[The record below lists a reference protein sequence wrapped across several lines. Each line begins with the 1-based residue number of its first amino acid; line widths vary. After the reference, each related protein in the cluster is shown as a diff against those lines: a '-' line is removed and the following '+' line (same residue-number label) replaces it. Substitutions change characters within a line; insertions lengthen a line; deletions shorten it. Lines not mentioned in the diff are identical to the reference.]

1 MCIENVEVS
10 PSTINTSESPEYS
23 GLFSLLCFLKICQ
36 TMAWIYL
43 LVAGIIEVVWA
54 VGMKYS
60 EGWTKLYPSIIT
72 IVTMI
77 IGLYFLSLAV
87 KSLPLGTAYA
97 VWTGIGTIGT
107 VIFGLIFF
115 KEPID
120 LIKAVC
126 ILLIVT
132 GIVGLRLFHKA

>member
-1 MCIENVEVS
+1 M
-10 PSTINTSESPEYS
+10 P
-23 GLFSLLCFLKICQ
+23 
-36 TMAWIYL
+36 WIYL
-43 LVAGIIEVVWA
+43 LIAGILEVVWA

-60 EGWTKLYPSIIT
+60 EGWTKLYPSIFT
-72 IVTMI
+72 IVSMI
-77 IGLYFLSLAV
+77 IGFYFLSLAV

-115 KEPID
+115 KEPVD
-120 LIKAVC
+120 LIKGIC

-132 GIVGLRLFHKA
+132 GIIGLKLFHKA